1 MKTKKEY
8 FRRRILAAGAAL
20 ALTAGANVY
29 AQAPQYDVLIRGGTV
44 FDGTGGPR
52 RVADVAIR
60 GDRIVEVGAIP
71 ASATAAQVVNA
82 TGKYVSPGFIDP
94 HSHAAPAIG
103 TPELAAAP
111 PVLYQGITTVM
122 INPDGG
128 GPSDLVPMLTDI
140 RTNVPGVN
148 VVPMI
153 GHNAVR
159 SEVMGLA
166 NRAPTPAELTR
177 MEGLVKKAFDDG
189 AFGFSSGPFYIPGK
203 FSETSELIALSRVA
217 NKYPGAFHISHI
229 RDESTYDI
237 GVEASTQE
245 VIDITRATGI
255 IGVVTHQKML
265 GPTVWNKSVPVNKM
279 IADARAEGLPIWV
292 DQYPYAASS
301 TGFAAALVPGWAQEG
316 GADAI
321 AERLKN
327 PELRA
332 QIRKEMAENL
342 MRRAGPNA
350 VLIREH
356 AADPSLVGQR
366 LDDIA
371 KQRLQDPLDV
381 AIDILINGG
390 ASMVSFNMNETD
402 VENIMK
408 QPWVMTSSD
417 GRLSAFGE
425 GSNHPRAYGAYP
437 RKLRRYVME
446 RNVMSMEA
454 AIHQSSGL
462 STKVFGI
469 QDRGEIRPGYIADV
483 LVFNPETIRDV
494 ATYDNPHAYSEGME
508 WVFVNGQAAIAEGKV
523 TPQRHGKLLLRG
535 R

>member
-1 MKTKKEY
+1 MNTRKEHL
-8 FRRRILAAGAAL
+8 RRRILVAGAAL
-20 ALTAGANVY
+20 ALLAGANVY
-29 AQAPQYDVLIRGGTV
+29 AQTPQYDVLIRGGTV

-60 GDRIVEVGAIP
+60 GDRIVEVGTIP
-71 ASATAAQVVNA
+71 ASATASQVVNA

-103 TPELAAAP
+103 TPELAAAAP
-111 PVLYQGITTVM
+111 ILTQGITTVM

-128 GPSDLVPMLTDI
+128 GPGDLAPMLADI
-140 RTNVPGVN
+140 EKNVPGAN

-153 GHNAVR
+153 GHNGVR
-159 SEVMGLA
+159 SDVMGLA
-166 NRAPTPAELTR
+166 NRKPTPDELAR
-177 MEGLVKKAFDDG
+177 MEALVKKGFDDG
-189 AFGFSSGPFYIPGK
+189 AYGLSSGPFYIPGK
-203 FSETSELIALSRVA
+203 FSELPEIVALARVA
-217 NKYPGAFHISHI
+217 NRYPGAFHISHI
-229 RDESTYDI
+229 RDEATYDI
-237 GVEASTQE
+237 GVEASTKE
-245 VIDITRATGI
+245 LIDVTRQTGI
-255 IGVVTHQKML
+255 IGIVTHQKML
-265 GPTVWNKSVPVNKM
+265 GPTVWGKSTPINKM

-301 TGFAAALVPGWAQEG
+301 TGLAAALVPGWAQEG
-316 GADAI
+316 GAKGI

-332 QIRKEMAENL
+332 QIRKEMADNL
-342 MRRAGPNA
+342 MRRAGANA
-350 VLIREH
+350 VMIREY
-356 AADPSLVGQR
+356 APDPSLAGQR

-371 KQRLQDPLDV
+371 KRRLQDPLDV
-381 AIDILINGG
+381 AIELLSNGG
-390 ASMVSFNMNETD
+390 ASIVSFNMNEED

-417 GRLSAFGE
+417 GGLPAFGD
-425 GSNHPRAYGAYP
+425 GTTHPRAYGAYP
-437 RKLRRYVME
+437 RKLRRYVIE

-469 QDRGEIRPGYIADV
+469 KDRGEIRPGYIADV

-508 WVFVNGQAAIAEGKV
+508 WVFVNGKAAVADGKV
-523 TPQRHGKLLLRG
+523 TPQRHGKLLRRG